1 MPASQIIKFS
11 FPIEDIS
18 AITDRIEHAG
28 DRCHGA
34 SGGQRPAPRIAPV
47 FYHRIPGSVN
57 DGHDVALKVVDVAIH
72 GSVVFNKGRPGLRI
86 VEEMEFL
93 GSFISI
99 NAGHDVALKVVD
111 VAVHGSVVFNKGR
124 PGLRIVEEMEFLGNF
139 ISINDGHDVALK
151 VVDVAVN
158 LSLSAALSFISS

>member
-57 DGHDVALKVVDVAIH
+57 DGHDVARCAQAFA
-72 GSVVFNKGRPGLRI
+72 GWPCASGKGRGDVGRLHPPDPLDAPFEPTPKHAGLCGVALRI
-86 VEEMEFL
+86 REGV
-93 GSFISI
+93 G
-99 NAGHDVALKVVD
+99 NAGRLHPRF
-111 VAVHGSVVFNKGR
+111 S
-124 PGLRIVEEMEFLGNF
+124 
-139 ISINDGHDVALK
+139 
-151 VVDVAVN
+151 
-158 LSLSAALSFISS
+158 